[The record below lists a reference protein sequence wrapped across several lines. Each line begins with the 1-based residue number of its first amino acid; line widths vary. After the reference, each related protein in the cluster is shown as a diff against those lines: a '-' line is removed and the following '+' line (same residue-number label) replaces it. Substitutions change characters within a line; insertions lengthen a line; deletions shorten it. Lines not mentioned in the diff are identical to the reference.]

1 MKMLSST
8 MRMRKSF
15 LVASTATRAG
25 VFKKVQVA
33 PRAFSTNA
41 GFGRERIHQEEET
54 ERNCRLQAPR
64 LGAAFSLSPAST
76 ATTARHQRRWL
87 HHTPHRS
94 FAPFLPEII
103 VGVGLGAGWVVYRK
117 SQGKPLTPDEAV
129 ASQAAYRKWEQ
140 EVQRRNAKYN
150 TATKQQHENDHQRRD
165 ELHA

>member
-1 MKMLSST
+1 MVSST
-8 MRMRKSF
+8 MRKSL
-15 LVASTATRAG
+15 LVVSTATRAG

-33 PRAFSTNA
+33 PRAFSTNS
-41 GFGRERIHQEEET
+41 GFGRGRIHQEET

-64 LGAAFSLSPAST
+64 LGSAFSLSPAST
-76 ATTARHQRRWL
+76 ATTRHQRRWL

-150 TATKQQHENDHQRRD
+150 TATNQQQENDH
-165 ELHA
+165 